1 MKGAAM
7 SPVLVISLVLAGWLV
22 ITLALGIGRRHW
34 LPPVLAAAALAGW
47 LLTMQQVWDA
57 FDAAVFPDAGD
68 IPTLGV
74 VYLAATSVF
83 LVSSVVAAGRAV
95 RRRGSAR

>member
-1 MKGAAM
+1 M
-7 SPVLVISLVLAGWLV
+7 SPVLVISLILAVWFV
-22 ITLALGIGRRHW
+22 ITVALGIGRRHW

-57 FDAAVFPDAGD
+57 FDAAVFPESGD

-74 VYLAATSVF
+74 VYLTATSVL
-83 LVSSVVAAGRAV
+83 LVSSVAAAGRAA
-95 RRRGSAR
+95 RRGGAGT

>member
-1 MKGAAM
+1 M
-7 SPVLVISLVLAGWLV
+7 SPVLVISLILAVWLV
-22 ITLALGIGRRHW
+22 ITVALGIGRRHW

-57 FDAAVFPDAGD
+57 FDAAVFPESGD

-74 VYLAATSVF
+74 VYLTATSVF
-83 LVSSVVAAGRAV
+83 LVASVAAASRAV
-95 RRRGSAR
+95 RRGGAGR

>member
-1 MKGAAM
+1 M
-7 SPVLVISLVLAGWLV
+7 SPVLVISLILAVWLV
-22 ITLALGIGRRHW
+22 ITVALGIGRRHW

-57 FDAAVFPDAGD
+57 FDAAVFPESGD

-74 VYLAATSVF
+74 VYLTATSVL
-83 LVSSVVAAGRAV
+83 LVSSVAAAGRAV
-95 RRRGSAR
+95 RRGGAGT